1 MMIEVELFTYSDEQ
15 WDQIRIVVRDALG
28 LDADQIKREVA
39 RLRIG
44 DEESITEMQSLRD
57 RIAAAAGKYPLHSST
72 KRQSLRRDELVVL
85 RKSAQ
90 NMRASIIGAIVVP
103 LRQGGDRADTLTVV
117 RRVAAHMIQINVA
130 AARLPPT
137 MAHVV

>member
-1 MMIEVELFTYSDEQ
+1 
-15 WDQIRIVVRDALG
+15 
-28 LDADQIKREVA
+28 
-39 RLRIG
+39 
-44 DEESITEMQSLRD
+44 
-57 RIAAAAGKYPLHSST
+57 
-72 KRQSLRRDELVVL
+72 
-85 RKSAQ
+85 
-90 NMRASIIGAIVVP
+90 MRASIIGAIVVP